1 MDCEKTGRLILSLRQ
16 ERRLTQKQLAAALD
30 VSDKTVSKWERGLG
44 CPDVSLLPRLAA
56 ELGVSIDRMLGGDL
70 RPQPAAAGNIKK
82 TRFYLCPC
90 CGNIA
95 TSSADAE
102 ISCCGRLL
110 APLTPRPAD
119 AAHQP
124 SLELVEDEYY
134 LRFPHEMSKEHYLS
148 LCAYQGWDRM
158 LLVKLYPEQE
168 AALRLP
174 RMRSGRLLILC
185 NCHGLLE
192 YRLPLPRGQK

>member
-1 MDCEKTGRLILSLRQ
+1 MDCEKTGRLLLTLRQ
-16 ERRLTQKQLAAALD
+16 ERAMTQKQLAEALG

-44 CPDVSLLPRLAA
+44 CPDVSLLPLLAL
-56 ELGVSIDRMLGGDL
+56 ELGVSTDRLLGGDL
-70 RPQPAAAGNIKK
+70 RPQPAAAGNIRK

-95 TSSADAE
+95 TSSADTD
-102 ISCCGRLL
+102 ISCCGRRL
-110 APLTPRPAD
+110 APLEARPAD
-119 AAHQP
+119 AEHQP
-124 SLELVEDEYY
+124 SLEQVEDEYY

-148 LCAYQGWDRM
+148 LCAYQSWDRM
-158 LLVKLYPEQE
+158 LLIKLYPEQE

-174 RMRSGRLLILC
+174 RMSRGRLLIVC

-192 YRLPLPRGQK
+192 YRLPPARGGK